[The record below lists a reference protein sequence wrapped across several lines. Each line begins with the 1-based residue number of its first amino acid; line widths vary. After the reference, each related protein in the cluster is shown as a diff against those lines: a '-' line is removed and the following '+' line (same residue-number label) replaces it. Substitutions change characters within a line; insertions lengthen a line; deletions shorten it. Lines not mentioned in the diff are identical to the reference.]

1 MFILVGLVGLLII
14 LIILQDAFET
24 VILPRRVSR
33 KLRLTRIFYFTTWGL
48 WSLAARKME
57 SQDRR
62 ETFLSYYG
70 PLSLIL
76 LLALWAVMLVLGFA
90 MLQWSFGSTLNT
102 HGPITFGTD
111 LYMSGTTFFTLGLG
125 DVIPVSGMA
134 RFLTVV
140 ESGIGF
146 GFLALVIGY
155 LPVIYQSFSRR
166 EVGISMMDA
175 HAGSPPSAVELLRRH
190 KSGEVMSE
198 LMEHLHTWEN
208 WSADILESH
217 LSYPLLIF
225 YRSQHDRESWLATL
239 TTILDVCALLI
250 VGIDGIPPQSAWFT
264 FAIATHA
271 CVDLA
276 QAYTDPEET
285 PPFNRLL
292 PEDFARLREQ
302 LAAVGIVLR
311 DEETAEQRLSDLRKQ
326 YEPYVMALAR
336 RLMMPLPGFLAEEQG
351 PTIGKPAPGIIR
363 RNTSQKSRFN
373 PIPSNHM

>member
-1 MFILVGLVGLLII
+1 MFIIVGLIGLLII
-14 LIILQDAFET
+14 LIIFQDAFET

-33 KLRLTRIFYFTTWGL
+33 RIRLARLFYFTTWGV
-48 WSLAARKME
+48 WSLSAHKME
-57 SQDRR
+57 SLDRR

-76 LLALWAVMLVLGFA
+76 LIALWAVMLILGFA
-90 MLQWSFGSTLNT
+90 TLQWAFGSAMNT

-125 DVIPVSGMA
+125 DVTPASGMA
-134 RFLTVV
+134 RFLTVLEAGV
-140 ESGIGF
+140 GF

-175 HAGSPPSAVELLRRH
+175 HAGSPPNAVELLRRH
-190 KSGEVMSE
+190 KSGEVMGE
-198 LMEHLHTWEN
+198 LVEHLHTWEN

-250 VGIDGIPPQSAWFT
+250 VGIDDVPTQSAWFT

-271 CVDLA
+271 SVDLA

-285 PPFNRLL
+285 PPYNRLP
-292 PEDFARLREQ
+292 PEDFARLQEQ
-302 LAAVGIVLR
+302 LAAVGIVLH
-311 DEETAEQRLSDLRKQ
+311 DEETAEQRLSELRKK
-326 YEPYVMALAR
+326 YEPYVKALAR
-336 RLMMPLPGFLAEEQG
+336 RLLMPLPGFLAEDQS
-351 PTIGKPAPGIIR
+351 PDDWQ
-363 RNTSQKSRFN
+363 TSAW
-373 PIPSNHM
+373 NHDTSHEPEVVA

>member
-1 MFILVGLVGLLII
+1 MSILVGLIGLLII

-33 KLRLTRIFYFTTWGL
+33 RIRVTRLFYFTTWGI
-48 WSLAARKME
+48 WSLPAHKME
-57 SQDRR
+57 SLDRR

-76 LLALWAVMLVLGFA
+76 LLALWAVILVLGFA
-90 MLQWSFGSTLNT
+90 MLQWAFGSAMNAR
-102 HGPITFGTD
+102 GPITFGTD

-125 DVIPVSGMA
+125 DVTPVSGIA
-134 RFLTVV
+134 RFLTVL
-140 ESGIGF
+140 EGGIGF

-198 LMEHLHTWEN
+198 LIDHLHTWEN
-208 WSADILESH
+208 WAADILESH

-250 VGIDGIPPQSAWFT
+250 VGIDDVPAQSAWFT

-271 CVDLA
+271 SVDLA

-285 PPFNRLL
+285 PRFNRL
-292 PEDFARLREQ
+292 PQEDFARLREQ

-311 DEETAEQRLSDLRKQ
+311 DEETAQQRLSDLRKQ

-351 PTIGKPAPGIIR
+351 PDDWQ
-363 RNTSQKSRFN
+363 TSAW
-373 PIPSNHM
+373 NHQTNHESEVAV